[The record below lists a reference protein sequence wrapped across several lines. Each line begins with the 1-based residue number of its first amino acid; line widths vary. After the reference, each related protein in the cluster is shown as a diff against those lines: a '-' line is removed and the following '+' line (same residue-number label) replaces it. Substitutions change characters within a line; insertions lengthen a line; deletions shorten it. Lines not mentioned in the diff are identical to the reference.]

1 MGKVLNVMKKKLLHT
16 PEGVRDIYN
25 LECENKLLL
34 QENMHKQL
42 KLYGYKDIQT
52 PTFEFFDIFSREIG
66 TIPSKDLYKF
76 FDREG
81 DTLVL
86 RPDFTPSIAR
96 CAAKYYMDE
105 DMPIRLC
112 YVGNAFINNSQYQ
125 GKLKETTQMGAELI
139 GDNTVDADAEM
150 IVLVINS
157 LLESGLTDFQV
168 EIGQT
173 DFFRGL
179 LEDAKITEELEIEL
193 RELISIKNYFG
204 VEELLSGLTMN
215 AELKEVLF
223 KLPQL
228 FGSIDILNEAKS
240 LTSNPCAIRAIE
252 RLESLYEV
260 LKIYGLEQYV
270 SFDLGMLSKYKY
282 YTGIIFKAYTFG
294 TGEPIVNGGR
304 YNNLLSW
311 FGKEAASIGF
321 VIMVDVL
328 MSALMRQ
335 NKEIAITN
343 QNTMILYRNP
353 QQKQA
358 IELAQHLRKQDQNI
372 ELVSMEEDKTLEECV
387 AYATRNASAVV
398 LAFETDTLIKK
409 ITLKTGDTQTASI
422 ADLLR

>member
-1 MGKVLNVMKKKLLHT
+1 MAKKLLHT

-25 LECENKLLL
+25 SECEKKLFL
-34 QENMHKQL
+34 QENLHKQL

-52 PTFEFFDIFSREIG
+52 PTFEYFDIFSREIG

-81 DTLVL
+81 NTLVL

-112 YVGNAFINNSQYQ
+112 YGGSTFINNSEYQ
-125 GKLKETTQMGAELI
+125 GKLKEATQMGAELI
-139 GDNTVDADAEM
+139 GDDSIDADAEM

-157 LLESGLTDFQV
+157 LLKSGLSDFQV
-168 EIGQT
+168 EIGQN

-179 LEDAKITEELEIEL
+179 LEEAGIDEEIEVQL

-204 VEELLSGLTMN
+204 VEELLSALSLSEELT
-215 AELKEVLF
+215 EVLL

-228 FGSIDILNEAKS
+228 FGSVDILEEAKC
-240 LTSNPCAIRAIE
+240 LTSNVCSIEAIE
-252 RLESLYEV
+252 RLEKLYEV
-260 LKIYGLEQYV
+260 LKIYGMEKYV
-270 SFDLGMLSKYKY
+270 SFDLGMLSQYKY

-294 TGEPIVNGGR
+294 TGEPIAKGGR
-304 YNNLLSW
+304 YNHLLNW

-321 VIMVDVL
+321 VIMIDVL

-335 NKEIAITN
+335 NKEVETPAG
-343 QNTMILYRNP
+343 NTIVLYGSE
-353 QQKQA
+353 QQSKA
-358 IELAQHLRKQDQNI
+358 IELAQFLRENGKNTELISIVDDKSLEDYIAYGRRNGCATILHYENKDTIHLID
-372 ELVSMEEDKTLEECV
+372 LV
-387 AYATRNASAVV
+387 
-398 LAFETDTLIKK
+398 
-409 ITLKTGDTQTASI
+409 TGDIQTTQTSDMI
-422 ADLLR
+422 K

>member
-1 MGKVLNVMKKKLLHT
+1 MTNKLLHT

-25 LECENKLLL
+25 SECEKKLFL
-34 QENMHKQL
+34 QDNLHNQL

-52 PTFEFFDIFSREIG
+52 PTFEYFDIFSREIG

-81 DTLVL
+81 NTLVL

-96 CAAKYYMDE
+96 CAAKYYMSE
-105 DMPIRLC
+105 DMPLRLC
-112 YVGNAFINNSQYQ
+112 YGGSTFINNSEYQ

-139 GDNTVDADAEM
+139 GDDTVDADAEM

-157 LLESGLTDFQV
+157 LLKAGLSEFQV
-168 EIGQT
+168 EIGQI

-179 LEDAKITEELEIEL
+179 LEEAGIDEELEVQL

-204 VEELLSGLTMN
+204 VEELLSELSLTK
-215 AELKEVLF
+215 ELKEVLF

-228 FGSIDILNEAKS
+228 FGSIDILKEAKS
-240 LTSNPCAIRAIE
+240 LTSNECSVKAIE
-252 RLESLYEV
+252 RLENLYEV
-260 LKIYGLEQYV
+260 LKIYGLEKYV

-294 TGEPIVNGGR
+294 TGEPIANGGR
-304 YNNLLSW
+304 YNNLLNW
-311 FGKEAASIGF
+311 FGKEAPSIGF

-335 NKEIAITN
+335 NKEVTAHSST
-343 QNTMILYRNP
+343 TMVLYRNT

-358 IELAQHLRKQDQNI
+358 IEVAQYLRKSSKNT
-372 ELVSMEEDKTLEECV
+372 EMVPMSERKTLEE
-387 AYATRNASAVV
+387 YIEYGRRNGSSVV
-398 LAFETDTLIKK
+398 LYLENDNRIQLIDL
-409 ITLKTGDTQTASI
+409 ITGDIQTASV
-422 ADLLR
+422 ADLVK

>member
-1 MGKVLNVMKKKLLHT
+1 MRRKLLHT

-25 LECENKLLL
+25 SECEKKLFL
-34 QENMHKQL
+34 QENLHKQL

-52 PTFEFFDIFSREIG
+52 PTFEYFDIFSREIG

-81 DTLVL
+81 NTLVL

-105 DMPIRLC
+105 DMPLRLC
-112 YVGNAFINNSQYQ
+112 YVGNAFINNSEYQ

-139 GDNTVDADAEM
+139 GDDSVDADAEM

-157 LLESGLTDFQV
+157 LLKAGLTDFQV
-168 EIGQT
+168 EIGQI
-173 DFFRGL
+173 DFFKGL
-179 LEDAKITEELEIEL
+179 LEEAGVDEEIEVEL

-204 VEELLSGLTMN
+204 VEELLSELPISNG
-215 AELKEVLF
+215 LKEVLF

-228 FGSIDILNEAKS
+228 FGSIDILRKAKE
-240 LTSNPCAIRAIE
+240 LASNPCSIKAIE

-260 LKIYGLEQYV
+260 LRIYGLEKYV
-270 SFDLGMLSKYKY
+270 SFDLGMLSKYEY

-294 TGEPIVNGGR
+294 TGEPIANGGR
-304 YNNLLSW
+304 YNNLLNW
-311 FGKEAASIGF
+311 FGKESPSIGF
-321 VIMVDVL
+321 VIMIDVL

-335 NKEIAITN
+335 SKEIAVESN
-343 QNTMILYRNP
+343 NTMVLYRKE
-353 QQKQA
+353 QQKEA
-358 IELAQHLRKQDQNI
+358 IQLAQYLRDNGKNV
-372 ELVSMEEDKTLEECV
+372 ELVSMAKDKKLDDCI
-387 AYATRNASAVV
+387 AYGKRNGNAAI
-398 LAFETDTLIKK
+398 LFFENSDTINLID
-409 ITLKTGDTQTASI
+409 LKTGDIQTALT